1 MAAVLAISVDDV
13 ETGGDD
19 ADVPAVVLEAV
30 EAVAVPIVVLGEEV
44 ENPAAENDTRGATPG
59 TARDDERPGSPGSS
73 DRSVESQSGQQLV
86 LMEGP
91 SCGLSIEE
99 QRLGICVGGVLLL
112 LILFSL
118 SWKTG

>member
-19 ADVPAVVLEAV
+19 ADVPPVVLEAV

-44 ENPAAENDTRGATPG
+44 KNPAAENDTGGATP
-59 TARDDERPGSPGSS
+59 ARDDERPGSPGSS

-99 QRLGICVGGVLLL
+99 QRLGICVGGVVLL

-118 SWKTG
+118 GWKTG